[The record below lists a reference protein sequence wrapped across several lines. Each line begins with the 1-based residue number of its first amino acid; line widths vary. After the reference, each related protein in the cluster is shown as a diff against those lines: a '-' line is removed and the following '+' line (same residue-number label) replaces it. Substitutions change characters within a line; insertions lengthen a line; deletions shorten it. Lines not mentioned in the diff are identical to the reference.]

1 MIPEI
6 LNYSFF
12 QHALIGSLLVSIC
25 CGIIGTYIV
34 TRRLVFISGGI
45 THASFGGL
53 GFGFYTGFNPVVMAI
68 IAAILSAFGVQW
80 LSKKQSVR
88 EDSAIAVFWALGMAL
103 GIIFIFMT
111 PGFTPG
117 LTEFLFGNILTI
129 TSADLWWFGGF
140 TSLLTLFTLL
150 FLHTIIFVAFD
161 PEFAKVR
168 RLPVRLI
175 EYTMLCFIAITIVL
189 SIRMIGIVLLMSVIT
204 LPQMIANI
212 FSHNY
217 RHIMYGSIVN
227 CLLACIGGLF
237 ISYYLNVP
245 AGACIVFLL
254 TLMYGIGRGICL
266 FMPKRGV
273 EKQ

>member
-1 MIPEI
+1 MIPDI

-12 QHALIGSLLVSIC
+12 QHALMGSLLVSIC

-53 GFGFYTGFNPVVMAI
+53 GFGFYTGFNPIVMAI

-103 GIIFIFMT
+103 GIIFIFLT
-111 PGFTPG
+111 PGFTPS

-129 TSADLWWFGGF
+129 TTADLWWFGAF
-140 TSLLTLFTLL
+140 TGILSIFTLL

-168 RLPVRLI
+168 RLPVKLI

-189 SIRMIGIVLLMSVIT
+189 SIRLIGIVLLMSVIT
-204 LPQMIANI
+204 LPQMISNI

-217 RHIMYGSIVN
+217 RHIMYGSIGN
-227 CLLACIGGLF
+227 CLLACVGGLF

-254 TLMYGIGRGICL
+254 TLMYGGARMIAL
-266 FMPKRGV
+266 LSAKKRIA
-273 EKQ
+273 KQ

>member
-1 MIPEI
+1 MIPDI
-6 LNYSFF
+6 LNYTFF
-12 QHALIGSLLVSIC
+12 QHALIGSLLVSIS

-53 GFGFYTGFNPVVMAI
+53 GLGFYTGINPVLMAI
-68 IAAILSAFGVQW
+68 GAAILSAFGVQW
-80 LSKKQSVR
+80 LSKKQAVR

-129 TSADLWWFGGF
+129 TRSDLWWFGGF
-140 TSLLTLFTLL
+140 TLILSLFTLL

-168 RLPVRLI
+168 RLPVRFI
-175 EYTMLCFIAITIVL
+175 ESAMLCFIAIAIVL

-204 LPQMIANI
+204 LPQMISNI

-217 RHIMYGSIVN
+217 RRIMCWSVIN
-227 CLLACIGGLF
+227 CLAACIGGLF

-245 AGACIVFLL
+245 AGACIVFIL
-254 TLMYGIGRGICL
+254 TLMYGIGRSINL
-266 FMPKRGV
+266 IAPKKGF